1 MGEKLW
7 RISLAVSIDM
17 EFLVDYNIYLTLKR
31 GFSMATHM
39 AKKGEVERKWHLV
52 DAKGKT
58 LGRLA
63 SRVAILL
70 RGKHKPIFTPHVDV
84 GDFVIVVNAE
94 KVALTGK
101 KWKEK
106 LYIHHSG
113 YPGGLKSISA
123 EKMIEKKPERLI
135 TMAVQGMLPK
145 NKLGRKLV
153 KKLKVYRGEDH
164 PHQAQQP
171 EAST

>member
-1 MGEKLW
+1 
-7 RISLAVSIDM
+7 
-17 EFLVDYNIYLTLKR
+17 
-31 GFSMATHM
+31 MATLM
-39 AKKGEVERKWHLV
+39 AKKGEVDRKWYLV
-52 DAKGKT
+52 DANGKT

-63 SRVAILL
+63 TRVAILL
-70 RGKHKPIFTPHVDV
+70 RGKHKPSFTSHVDT
-84 GDFVIVVNAE
+84 GDFVIVVNAG

-113 YPGGLKSISA
+113 YPGGLKSVSA
-123 EKMIEKKPERLI
+123 QKIKEKKPERLI

-145 NKLGRKLV
+145 NKLGRKMI
-153 KKLKVYRGEDH
+153 KKLKVYPGEAH

-171 EAST
+171 EAYM